1 MLHYEEYMVVK
12 VSCYFD
18 SDVQHWGFSVT
29 RLGIIGRGAAT
40 REEAEER
47 DREAILFTLEG
58 DAWAQPLPEVETGYM
73 RVTVEP
79 VTGAEAEHLPKP
91 RSF

>member
-1 MLHYEEYMVVK
+1 MVVE
-12 VSCYFD
+12 VSYYFN

-29 RLGIIGRGAAT
+29 RLGITGGGAAT
-40 REEAEER
+40 REEAEEQA
-47 DREAILFTLEG
+47 REAILFTLEG
-58 DAWAQPLPEVETGYM
+58 DVRSQPLPEVETGYM